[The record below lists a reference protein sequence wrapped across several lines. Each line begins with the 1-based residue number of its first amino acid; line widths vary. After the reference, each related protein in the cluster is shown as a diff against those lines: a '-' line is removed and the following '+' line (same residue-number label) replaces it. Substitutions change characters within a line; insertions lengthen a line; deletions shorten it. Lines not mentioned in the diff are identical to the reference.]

1 MSFPIYRKLSNG
13 KSFYQIESD
22 KVFTEVQLLGTKVFK
37 HRIVAKKY
45 PEFLRI
51 QDMIELKFDFVTSDE
66 TEFYS
71 MVNR

>member
-37 HRIVAKKY
+37 HRIEAKKY
-45 PEFLRI
+45 PELLRI
-51 QDMIELKFDFVTSDE
+51 QDMIELKFDFLTSDE

>member
-22 KVFTEVQLLGTKVFK
+22 KVFTEVQLLGKKVFK
-37 HRIVAKKY
+37 HRIEAKKY
-45 PEFLRI
+45 PELLRI